1 MIDKYFE
8 DKLESSIQKIAQA
21 SNELRYNSYNDL
33 RNKLW
38 KLEREAALLREFI
51 DEEVAEDDYKEVI

>member
-8 DKLESSIQKIAQA
+8 DKLESGIQKIEQA

-33 RNKLW
+33 RDKLW

-51 DEEVAEDDYKEVI
+51 DEEVAEDDYREVV

>member
-8 DKLESSIQKIAQA
+8 DKLETSIQKIEHA
-21 SNELRYNSYNDL
+21 SNELRFNTYSDL
-33 RNKLW
+33 RDKLW